1 MGRKAGVTAD
11 ETKADLLRAAAKV
24 FARDGFEGASIADI
38 SAEAGLSSGPIYL
51 HFGGKAELFAAVLHA
66 NADREFDAVL
76 GDADRRDVTTVLA
89 TLGAGLSRQKAE
101 SATLLIEAI
110 TAARRDPV
118 VAGLLGELFADR
130 QGRLEALIAAG
141 QAAGDVD
148 ARISPEAVAR
158 FSIVIGL
165 GSLLINS
172 LDLPADRD
180 AWSKLISTVVRGLKP
195 R

>member
-38 SAEAGLSSGPIYL
+38 TAEAGLSSGPIYL
-51 HFGGKAELFAAVLHA
+51 HYGSKAELFAAVLQT
-66 NADREFDAVL
+66 NADREFDTVL
-76 GDADRRDVTTVLA
+76 GDSQRHDVTTVLA
-89 TLGAGLSRQKAE
+89 TLGADLSRQKAE

-118 VAGLLGELFADR
+118 LAGLLSQLFAQR
-130 QGRLEALIAAG
+130 QARLASLIASG
-141 QAAGDVD
+141 QDTGDVD
-148 ARISPEAVAR
+148 VRVSPNTVAH
-158 FSIVIGL
+158 FSMVIGL

-180 AWSKLISTVVRGLKP
+180 EWAELISTVVRGLKP

>member
-38 SAEAGLSSGPIYL
+38 TAEAGLSSGPIYL
-51 HFGGKAELFAAVLHA
+51 HYGSKAELFAAVLQA
-66 NADREFDAVL
+66 NADREFDTVL
-76 GDADRRDVTTVLA
+76 GDAERHDVTTVLA
-89 TLGAGLSRQKAE
+89 TLGADLSRQKAD
-101 SATLLIEAI
+101 SATLLIEAV

-118 VAGLLGELFADR
+118 LAGLLGELFAQR
-130 QGRLEALIAAG
+130 QARIAALIAAG
-141 QAAGDVD
+141 QATGDVD
-148 ARISPEAVAR
+148 VRVSPNTVAR
-158 FSIVIGL
+158 FSMVVGL

-180 AWSKLISTVVRGLKP
+180 EWADLIGTVVRGLKP

>member
-38 SAEAGLSSGPIYL
+38 TAEAGLSSGPIYV
-51 HFGGKAELFAAVLHA
+51 HYGSKAELFAAVLQA
-66 NADREFDAVL
+66 NADREFDTVF
-76 GDADRRDVTTVLA
+76 GDSERHDVPTVLA
-89 TLGAGLSRQKAE
+89 TLGADLERQKAE

-118 VAGLLGELFADR
+118 LARLLRELFAQR
-130 QGRLEALIAAG
+130 QARFAALIALG
-141 QAAGDVD
+141 QQTGDVD
-148 ARISPEAVAR
+148 ARVSPDTVAR
-158 FSIVIGL
+158 FSIVVGL
-165 GSLLINS
+165 GSLLISS
-172 LDLPADRD
+172 LDLAVDRD
-180 AWSKLISTVVRGLKP
+180 EWADLISNVVRGLKP